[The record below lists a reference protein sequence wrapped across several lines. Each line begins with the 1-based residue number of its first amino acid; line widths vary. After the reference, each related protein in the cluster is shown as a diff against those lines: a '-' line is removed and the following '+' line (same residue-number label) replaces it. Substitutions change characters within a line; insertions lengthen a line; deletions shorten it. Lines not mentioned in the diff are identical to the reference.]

1 MGQLRC
7 SRDLCVSTA
16 ANQCFKFA
24 SPLCI
29 CTSLTRTSSQ
39 LFNNLALRACSRH
52 LRPLNLRSELYD
64 PEAVKEKAAATTLVM
79 PLFAVKNT
87 HVRAMLDAALVTD
100 AEERI
105 GLDKVSVCAA

>member
-1 MGQLRC
+1 
-7 SRDLCVSTA
+7 VSTA
-16 ANQCFKFA
+16 ANERFKFA

-29 CTSLTRTSSQ
+29 RCTSLTRTSSQ

-52 LRPLNLRSELYD
+52 LRALSLRSELYD